1 MTDEK
6 NDIRAQVREYY
17 GKTLGGSDDLKTNA
31 CCCATERPPKYVL
44 DVMPDIADEIVER
57 FYGCGSPIPP
67 ALTGATVVDLGC
79 GTGRDVYVLSKLV
92 GPTGRVIGVNMTPEQ
107 LAVAQKYQGEQ
118 AEKFGFEHSNV
129 EFKAGFIEDL
139 EELGIE
145 DGTVDLVVSNCVIN
159 LTPFKDQVFSEIYR
173 VLKPGGELYFSDV
186 FCDRRMSDEL
196 RADPVLRGEC
206 LGGAMYIDDFRRM
219 LAKHGWKSYVC
230 TAVEDIHVS
239 DLALETKL
247 GFTSF
252 TSRTVRAIKAEGLE
266 DAEENYGQ
274 IARYLGGMPEMPRYF
289 DLTEELRL
297 IKGREYAVSGN
308 LAAILEQSRYGK
320 YFEVTP
326 RGAHRG
332 GFDLARAQQALEMR
346 RGKRKAD
353 LDYLNE
359 ACERCGIPSFY
370 DRVNLP
376 EILQANERPATMQVN
391 ITYACNLACRHCY
404 LECGPRNNEVMS
416 RETMEQILAAFKSG
430 GYKTLDVTGGSP
442 ELHPDFEWFLRE
454 GAKIAEKVIVRTNL
468 TLEEKP
474 EYEHFLDVFAEVGV
488 DVCVSL
494 PYFDAENADNQRGR
508 GVFKRAVANIRKLN
522 ERGYGRDGG
531 PELEIVYNVAGP
543 FLPPPQELL
552 ADAYRVKLT
561 EQQGIDFNELYAFNN
576 FPLGRFAMDLADA
589 GLTDD
594 YLKLLHDNFN
604 AFAVGK
610 IDVPR
615 PGERQRRW
623 APVRLRVQPCARD
636 AYPARRARRDDR
648 RHRGCA
654 ASPARGSHEPG
665 VLQLRCR
672 RRFKLRRLA
681 DLAEVTNRAGG
692 RALRLARA
700 GSSPC
705 ARRRRRRLP
714 AAFCE
719 LGRPQGLSACGALM
733 LFALFYLP
741 GGGSLVILNFARRP
755 GRDVFHVA
763 KQCRMHSIG
772 RWKEIGGNA
781 L

>member
-92 GPTGRVIGVNMTPEQ
+92 GPTGRVIGVDMTPEQ
-107 LAVAQKYQGEQ
+107 LAVAQKYQDEQ

-274 IARYLGGMPEMPRYF
+274 VARYLGGMPEMPRYF

-308 LAAILEQSRYGK
+308 LAAMLEQSRYGK

-353 LDYLNE
+353 LNYLNE

-370 DRVNLP
+370 NRVNLP
-376 EILQANERPATMQVN
+376 DILQANERPATMQVN

-404 LECGPRNNEVMS
+404 LECGPKNTEVMS
-416 RETMEQILAAFKSG
+416 RETMEQILASFKTG

-442 ELHPDFEWFLRE
+442 ELHPDCEWFLRE
-454 GAKIAEKVIVRTNL
+454 GAKLAEKVIVRTNL

-474 EYEHFLDVFAEVGV
+474 EYEHFLDVFAEVGA

-522 ERGYGRDGG
+522 ERGYGREGG

-589 GLTDD
+589 GLTDE

-604 AFAVGK
+604 VD
-610 IDVPR
+610 ID
-615 PGERQRRW
+615 G
-623 APVRLRVQPCARD
+623 RLYDCECNHVLEMPIQIDGRD
-636 AYPARRARRDDR
+636 ATIADIVDAPLPPREVRTNPVCYS
-648 RHRGCA
+648 CA
-654 ASPARGSHEPG
+654 AG
-665 VLQLRCR
+665 
-672 RRFKLRRLA
+672 
-681 DLAEVTNRAGG
+681 
-692 RALRLARA
+692 A
-700 GSSPC
+700 GSSC
-705 ARRRRRRLP
+705 
-714 AAFCE
+714 
-719 LGRPQGLSACGALM
+719 
-733 LFALFYLP
+733 
-741 GGGSLVILNFARRP
+741 GGSLI
-755 GRDVFHVA
+755 
-763 KQCRMHSIG
+763 
-772 RWKEIGGNA
+772 
-781 L
+781 

>member
-67 ALTGATVVDLGC
+67 ALEGATVVDLGC

-92 GPTGRVIGVNMTPEQ
+92 GPTGRVIGVDMTPEQ
-107 LAVAQKYQGEQ
+107 LAVAQKYQDEQ

-186 FCDRRMSDEL
+186 FCGRRMSDEL

-274 IARYLGGMPEMPRYF
+274 VARYLGGMPEMPRYF

-308 LAAILEQSRYGK
+308 LAAMLEQSRYGK

-353 LDYLNE
+353 LNYLNE

-370 DRVNLP
+370 NRVNLP

-404 LECGPRNNEVMS
+404 LECGPKNTEVMS
-416 RETMEQILAAFKSG
+416 RETMEQILAAFKTG
-430 GYKTLDVTGGSP
+430 GYKTFDVTGGSP
-442 ELHPDFEWFLRE
+442 ELHPDCEWFLRE
-454 GAKIAEKVIVRTNL
+454 GAKLAEKVIVRTNL
-468 TLEEKP
+468 TLEGKP
-474 EYEHFLDVFAEVGV
+474 EYAHFLDVFAEIGA

-494 PYFDAENADNQRGR
+494 PYFDAEAADAQRGQ
-508 GVFKRAVANIRKLN
+508 GVFKRAVENIRKLN
-522 ERGYGRDGG
+522 ERGYGREGG
-531 PELEIVYNVAGP
+531 PHLEIVYNVAGP

-561 EQQGIDFNELYAFNN
+561 EQQGIEFNELFAFNN

-589 GLTDD
+589 GLTED
-594 YLKLLHDNFN
+594 YLRLLHDNFN

-610 IDVPR
+610 IMCRDQVNVDYD
-615 PGERQRRW
+615 G
-623 APVRLRVQPCARD
+623 RLYDCECNHVLGMPIQIDGRD
-636 AYPARRARRDDR
+636 AT
-648 RHRGCA
+648 
-654 ASPARGSHEPG
+654 
-665 VLQLRCR
+665 V
-672 RRFKLRRLA
+672 A
-681 DLAEVTNRAGG
+681 DLAAGPLPPREVRTNPVCYSCAAG
-692 RALRLARA
+692 A
-700 GSSPC
+700 GSSC
-705 ARRRRRRLP
+705 
-714 AAFCE
+714 
-719 LGRPQGLSACGALM
+719 GGAL
-733 LFALFYLP
+733 
-741 GGGSLVILNFARRP
+741 V
-755 GRDVFHVA
+755 
-763 KQCRMHSIG
+763 
-772 RWKEIGGNA
+772 
-781 L
+781 

>member
-92 GPTGRVIGVNMTPEQ
+92 GPTGRVIGVDMTPEQ
-107 LAVAQKYQGEQ
+107 LAVAQKYQDEQ

-274 IARYLGGMPEMPRYF
+274 VARYLGGMPEMPRYF

-308 LAAILEQSRYGK
+308 LAAMLEQSRYGK

-353 LDYLNE
+353 LNYLNE
-359 ACERCGIPSFY
+359 ACERCGIPSFH

-404 LECGPRNNEVMS
+404 LECGPKNTEVMS
-416 RETMEQILAAFKSG
+416 RETMEQILAAFKTG

-442 ELHPDFEWFLRE
+442 ELHPDCEWFLRE
-454 GAKIAEKVIVRTNL
+454 GAKLAEKVIVRTNL

-474 EYEHFLDVFAEVGV
+474 EYEHFLDVFAEVGA

-522 ERGYGRDGG
+522 ERGYGREGG

-589 GLTDD
+589 GLTDE

-610 IDVPR
+610 IMCRDQVNVVID
-615 PGERQRRW
+615 G
-623 APVRLRVQPCARD
+623 RLYDCECNHVLEMPIQLDGRD
-636 AYPARRARRDDR
+636 ATIADIVDAPLPPREVRTNPVCYS
-648 RHRGCA
+648 CA
-654 ASPARGSHEPG
+654 AG
-665 VLQLRCR
+665 
-672 RRFKLRRLA
+672 
-681 DLAEVTNRAGG
+681 
-692 RALRLARA
+692 A
-700 GSSPC
+700 GSSC
-705 ARRRRRRLP
+705 
-714 AAFCE
+714 
-719 LGRPQGLSACGALM
+719 
-733 LFALFYLP
+733 
-741 GGGSLVILNFARRP
+741 GGSLI
-755 GRDVFHVA
+755 
-763 KQCRMHSIG
+763 
-772 RWKEIGGNA
+772 
-781 L
+781 

>member
-1 MTDEK
+1 MLGKDAERLGAAQLSCGSAKRRIYMTDEK

-17 GKTLGGSDDLKTNA
+17 GKTLGSSDDLKTNA

-92 GPTGRVIGVNMTPEQ
+92 GPTGRVIGVDMTPEQ
-107 LAVAQKYQGEQ
+107 LAVAQKYQDEQ

-274 IARYLGGMPEMPRYF
+274 VARYLGGMPEMPRYF

-308 LAAILEQSRYGK
+308 LAAMLEQSRYGK

-332 GFDLARAQQALEMR
+332 RFDLARAQQALEMR
-346 RGKRKAD
+346 RGKHKAD

-404 LECGPRNNEVMS
+404 LECGPKNNEVMS
-416 RETMEQILAAFKSG
+416 RETMEQILTAFKSG

-442 ELHPDFEWFLRE
+442 ELHPDCEWFLRE

-474 EYEHFLDVFAEVGV
+474 EYEHFLDVFAEVGA

-522 ERGYGRDGG
+522 ERGYGREGG

-610 IDVPR
+610 IMCRDQVNVDVD
-615 PGERQRRW
+615 G
-623 APVRLRVQPCARD
+623 RLYDCECNHVLEMPIQLDGRD
-636 AYPARRARRDDR
+636 ATIADIVDAPLPPREVRTSPVCYS
-648 RHRGCA
+648 CA
-654 ASPARGSHEPG
+654 AG
-665 VLQLRCR
+665 
-672 RRFKLRRLA
+672 
-681 DLAEVTNRAGG
+681 
-692 RALRLARA
+692 A
-700 GSSPC
+700 GSSC
-705 ARRRRRRLP
+705 
-714 AAFCE
+714 
-719 LGRPQGLSACGALM
+719 
-733 LFALFYLP
+733 
-741 GGGSLVILNFARRP
+741 GGSLI
-755 GRDVFHVA
+755 
-763 KQCRMHSIG
+763 
-772 RWKEIGGNA
+772 
-781 L
+781 

>member
-1 MTDEK
+1 MLGKDAERLGAAQLSCGSAKRRIYMTDEK

-17 GKTLGGSDDLKTNA
+17 GKTLGSSDDLKTNA

-92 GPTGRVIGVNMTPEQ
+92 GPTGRVIGVDMTPEQ
-107 LAVAQKYQGEQ
+107 LAVAQKYQDEQ

-274 IARYLGGMPEMPRYF
+274 VARYLGGMPEMPRYF

-308 LAAILEQSRYGK
+308 LAAMLEQSRYGN

-332 GFDLARAQQALEMR
+332 RFDLARAQQALEMR

-391 ITYACNLACRHCY
+391 ITYACNLACRHC
-404 LECGPRNNEVMS
+404 L
-416 RETMEQILAAFKSG
+416 
-430 GYKTLDVTGGSP
+430 
-442 ELHPDFEWFLRE
+442 
-454 GAKIAEKVIVRTNL
+454 
-468 TLEEKP
+468 
-474 EYEHFLDVFAEVGV
+474 
-488 DVCVSL
+488 SL
-494 PYFDAENADNQRGR
+494 
-508 GVFKRAVANIRKLN
+508 IH
-522 ERGYGRDGG
+522 
-531 PELEIVYNVAGP
+531 I
-543 FLPPPQELL
+543 
-552 ADAYRVKLT
+552 
-561 EQQGIDFNELYAFNN
+561 
-576 FPLGRFAMDLADA
+576 
-589 GLTDD
+589 
-594 YLKLLHDNFN
+594 
-604 AFAVGK
+604 
-610 IDVPR
+610 
-615 PGERQRRW
+615 
-623 APVRLRVQPCARD
+623 
-636 AYPARRARRDDR
+636 
-648 RHRGCA
+648 
-654 ASPARGSHEPG
+654 
-665 VLQLRCR
+665 
-672 RRFKLRRLA
+672 
-681 DLAEVTNRAGG
+681 
-692 RALRLARA
+692 
-700 GSSPC
+700 
-705 ARRRRRRLP
+705 
-714 AAFCE
+714 
-719 LGRPQGLSACGALM
+719 
-733 LFALFYLP
+733 
-741 GGGSLVILNFARRP
+741 
-755 GRDVFHVA
+755 
-763 KQCRMHSIG
+763 
-772 RWKEIGGNA
+772 
-781 L
+781 